1 MKLTVKK
8 WRLPK
13 QKSSCA
19 PDGVNTNVDNDVTP
33 PERRTWN
40 VYMIIGFWASDYL
53 SMQTVENP
61 SNSLLMGMTWK
72 TGLSTSMV
80 GMVLIGLPLIFNG
93 AIGAALHVPFPV
105 AVRSS
110 FGYHFSKFAVITRCI
125 TAIFWHSIQTFS
137 GSLAMTACITAIW
150 PSFGRIPNK
159 IPSSMGITSPQM
171 IGHFVF
177 WSVQFPFLLIPPH
190 KLRWF
195 FILKTIIASAC
206 LVGTAAGMAKMAGN
220 SGDIWNQE
228 YTVHGAERLWLYVKL
243 LNSNVAGWATMA
255 TNIADFTRYMNDR
268 SKAQYAQVVVLPA
281 WATFVTMMSL
291 VASSA
296 GKMVYGSYIWSPTE
310 FAEHWTATGSKGR
323 AASFFVCA
331 AWCISQIGTNLSA
344 NVITGAND
352 LVSLFPEYINIR
364 RGAVI
369 ITIISG
375 WVLQAWKIE
384 NSAAQLVTFISG
396 LSSFLAP
403 ITGIIIAD
411 YWVIKKQHLDVP
423 ALYDPNGRYSYYKG
437 FNWRAAL
444 AFLAGNVPCL
454 PGLASEVGSVSVNAG
469 ILELWYMSYF
479 YGFLSSFAVYIV
491 TNYFWPDRRSHV
503 SETVHYIYEDEEV
516 EEVDVVFEPK
526 LKK

>member
-1 MKLTVKK
+1 MKLTLKK

-33 PERRTWN
+33 LERRTWN

-72 TGLSTSMV
+72 TGLSTSLV
-80 GMVLIGLPLIFNG
+80 GMVLIGLPLIFSG

-110 FGYHFSKFAVITRCI
+110 FGYHFSKFAVVTRCI
-125 TAIFWHSIQTFS
+125 TAIFWHSTQTFS

-150 PSFGRIPNK
+150 PSFARIPNK
-159 IPSSMGITSPQM
+159 IPATMGITSPQM

-177 WSVQFPFLLIPPH
+177 WSLQFPFLLIPPH

-195 FILKTIIASAC
+195 FILKTIIATAC
-206 LVGTAAGMAKMAGN
+206 LVGTAAGMAKIAGN

-228 YTVHGAERLWLYVKL
+228 YSVHGAERSWLYVKL

-268 SKAQYAQVVVLPA
+268 
-281 WATFVTMMSL
+281 
-291 VASSA
+291 
-296 GKMVYGSYIWSPTE
+296 
-310 FAEHWTATGSKGR
+310 R

-423 ALYDPNGRYSYYKG
+423 ALYDPNGRYVYYKG
-437 FNWRAAL
+437 INWRAAV
-444 AFLAGNVPCL
+444 AFLVGNVPCL
-454 PGLASEVGSVSVNAG
+454 PGLASEVGNVSLNAG

-491 TNYFWPDRRSHV
+491 TSYVWPDKRSQV
-503 SETVHYIYEDEEV
+503 SETIHYIYEDEEV
-516 EEVDVVFEPK
+516 EEVDIVIESK
-526 LKK
+526 LKN